1 MPNCRSR
8 PISASCAASEKLSAY
23 VGQVLVIA
31 STIYSV
37 VNGYLNRQNEK
48 RKQEIEAQ
56 NELQRQQAAAEQQMQ
71 EELAQKC
78 CSVAED
84 MADNLII
91 ATDKMLRERVE
102 GIIKK
107 LTAVMDQ
114 TCADEE
120 HLSNDVQAVRDILGE
135 YEVLRQEISNNL

>member
-1 MPNCRSR
+1 
-8 PISASCAASEKLSAY
+8 
-23 VGQVLVIA
+23 
-31 STIYSV
+31 
-37 VNGYLNRQNEK
+37 
-48 RKQEIEAQ
+48 
-56 NELQRQQAAAEQQMQ
+56 MQ